1 MLHNGRQLVIGLI
14 IAAVAIP
21 SAYAQ
26 RRSRPLPPSSSS
38 GPSRNLSA
46 ALGALGILPDSVRAI
61 LLLYSGKNLS
71 RSKADEFEIG
81 IRKEPDNVD
90 TRLNLIGYYT
100 WNGRTPA
107 DRLRLREHVLWVVE
121 NHPEHPATAEPS
133 LRDLPDD
140 PEGNTEIR
148 ALWDRTLQSRG
159 DDTAVLKNAQ
169 KFFFGKDPAA
179 ADRLI
184 HVLSEREPENPQWAI
199 ELAQLYRM
207 FGIPGQYIAD
217 PAERAMEAY
226 KRVLALTRKSA
237 AREALAG
244 DMAAAAFKIGDY
256 PAAAR
261 LAKVYLTSTD
271 RGAVQR
277 ANTLLGRV
285 ALVSDDIAGGRQYL
299 LDSAGPEAA
308 RDVSVSGPTMVLA
321 KELLE
326 KGERDVVIE
335 YLENCKLLWPRG
347 EPTLQNWIA
356 EIKRGRTPNFG
367 SLGSVP
373 TPPSPG

>member
-1 MLHNGRQLVIGLI
+1 MIGNGRNLLI
-14 IAAVAIP
+14 AIVIAAAAVPHA
-21 SAYAQ
+21 SAQ
-26 RRSRPLPPSSSS
+26 RRSRPLPSSPPST
-38 GPSRNLSA
+38 NLSA

-71 RSKADEFEIG
+71 RSKATEFESG
-81 IRKEPDNVD
+81 VRKEPGNLEA
-90 TRLNLIGYYT
+90 RLNLIGYYT
-100 WNGRTPA
+100 WNGQTPA
-107 DRLRLREHVLWVVE
+107 DRLQLREHVLWIVQ

-140 PEGNTEIR
+140 PEGNVQIR
-148 ALWDRTLQSRG
+148 ALWDHNLLARG
-159 DDTAVLKNAQ
+159 EDVAVLKNAQ

-184 HVLSEREPENPQWAI
+184 HTLSAREPDNPQWAV

-207 FGIPGQYIAD
+207 FGIPDQYIAD
-217 PAERAMEAY
+217 PGERALEAY
-226 KRVLALTRKSA
+226 RRVLALTRRAA

-256 PAAAR
+256 PAASQ
-261 LAKVYLTSTD
+261 LAKVYLQSSD

-285 ALVSDDIAGGRQYL
+285 ALVTDDIAGGKQYL
-299 LDSAGPEAA
+299 LDSAKAEAA

-335 YLENCKLLWPRG
+335 YLENCKLIWPRG

-356 EIKRGRTPNFG
+356 DIRRGKTPNFG
-367 SLGSVP
+367 SLGF
-373 TPPSPG
+373 